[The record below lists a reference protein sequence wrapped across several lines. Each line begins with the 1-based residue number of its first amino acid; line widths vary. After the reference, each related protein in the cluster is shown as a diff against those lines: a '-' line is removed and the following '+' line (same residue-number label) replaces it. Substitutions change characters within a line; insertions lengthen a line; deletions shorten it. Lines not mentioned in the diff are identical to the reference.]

1 MIHWEKRGEDNMKK
15 ISELDFG
22 YGDAANYLHS
32 RSYKQ
37 MFSNIFVRDR
47 KLDKFLHL
55 LYDLNMICYL
65 DAAPNGGGL
74 FRFGYREREILNLE
88 A

>member
-1 MIHWEKRGEDNMKK
+1 MGKEGKDNMKK

-37 MFSNIFVRDR
+37 MFSNIFARDR
-47 KLDKFLHL
+47 KLDNLMREDTYFLIGDKGTEKRRMPCF
-55 LYDLNMICYL
+55 YPTTNIKI
-65 DAAPNGGGL
+65 PNP
-74 FRFGYREREILNLE
+74 RPSI
-88 A
+88 